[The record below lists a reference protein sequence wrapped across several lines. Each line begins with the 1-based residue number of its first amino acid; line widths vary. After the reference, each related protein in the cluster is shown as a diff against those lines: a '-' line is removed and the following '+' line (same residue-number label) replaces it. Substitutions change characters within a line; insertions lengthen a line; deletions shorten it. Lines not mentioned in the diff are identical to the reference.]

1 MSMSADADT
10 INSAMAEPAPEMPKA
25 VNSEIELLRG
35 LRQTTDNKDEWHTR
49 AVVRELT
56 GADEEFLATK
66 ESNTDL
72 MYIEYMNA
80 LLQRA
85 VVSIGDID
93 VQAHPGV
100 ISKLIMADRDM
111 LFLAIVRST
120 YGVTRKIRTTCAAC
134 GVKND
139 VELDLYEDFP
149 IKESTIDLRE
159 PIQVETSKGVIQL
172 RLPNGEDTVEAQRL
186 AKTNDASLNTFMLAR
201 CSVWDKAPDGFNPV
215 DWARN
220 LNVGDRK
227 LLVRSLLDIE
237 VGPKLG
243 EVDTHCAE
251 CGELLPIL
259 LDWVSLLLG

>member
-25 VNSEIELLRG
+25 VNGEITLLRG
-35 LRQTTDNKDEWHTR
+35 LRQTTDNKDTWHTR
-49 AVVRELT
+49 SVVRELT
-56 GADEEFLATK
+56 GEDEEYLANK
-66 ESNTDL
+66 ESAPDL

-100 ISKLIMADRDM
+100 LSKLIMADRDM

-120 YGVTRKIRTTCAAC
+120 YGLTRKIRTTCAVC

-149 IKESTIDLRE
+149 VQEPTFDLRE
-159 PIQVETSKGVIQL
+159 PIEVSTSRGTVYL
-172 RLPNGEDTVEAQRL
+172 RLPNGEDTIEAQKL
-186 AKTNDASLNTFMLAR
+186 AKTNDAALNTYMLAR
-201 CSVWDKAPDGFNPV
+201 CSVWPADEEIDRVK
-215 DWARN
+215 WAQG
-220 LNVGDRK
+220 LSIGDRK
-227 LLVRSLLDIE
+227 TLIRSLLDIE